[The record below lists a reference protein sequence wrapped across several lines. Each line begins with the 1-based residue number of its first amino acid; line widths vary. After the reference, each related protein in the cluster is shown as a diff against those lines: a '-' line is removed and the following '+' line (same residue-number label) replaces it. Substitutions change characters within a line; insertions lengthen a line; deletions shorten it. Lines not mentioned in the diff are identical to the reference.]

1 MKKIIGPL
9 SKQLNSFLGKEDS
22 KNVNFSEEELSR
34 IYTLKIS
41 KRDLPYLDYFTE
53 LESLEIDSFP
63 SVNNEDILFIGQ
75 KLPNIKHLK
84 IKEQNALFLL
94 NLSLFKSLESLCIIH
109 NDNILDIVGL
119 EKVKKFTFYDNKDYE
134 NIQQLVDLLLVNKDA
149 DITIDISYYVSI
161 VNMFF
166 EKNLDVNIL
175 NNFTW
180 IESIGLRSYNTYEY
194 SKNEI
199 EELLRHISYIA
210 SKYVYSDDSDVTKFC
225 ILYSWMI
232 NNMKFINED
241 EPGEENLALISNVNK
256 VFSYSRGGRLSLAK
270 AFQILLSF
278 VNIKS
283 SVVYSMGATD
293 VIGYYNGEKVCSLLG
308 ESDYAVLRVQL
319 DDKYY
324 YCDIAWDTLIKFHGF
339 FDQLRFFLFSKTEL
353 KTRHKFV
360 GEGNI
365 ENTYSYH
372 GDDSD
377 DLIKKSLERIK
388 EVDDIFEDIERL
400 KPQITGEELNIAIS
414 KIKYNDLK
422 NEIDKTDIDT
432 QEYKDKINEL
442 TELENQMDRISSEL
456 IRLENNR
463 EGIIKSYSNLLLER
477 YLKDASKL
485 DSSKILEIIDKKE
498 QLILLSDYIAQ
509 LLRDCLK

>member
-1 MKKIIGPL
+1 MFR
-9 SKQLNSFLGKEDS
+9 N
-22 KNVNFSEEELSR
+22 
-34 IYTLKIS
+34 
-41 KRDLPYLDYFTE
+41 
-53 LESLEIDSFP
+53 
-63 SVNNEDILFIGQ
+63 
-75 KLPNIKHLK
+75 
-84 IKEQNALFLL
+84 
-94 NLSLFKSLESLCIIH
+94 LESLCVIH

-119 EKVKKFTFYDNKDYE
+119 NKVNKFTFYDNKDYE
-134 NIQQLVDLLLVNKDA
+134 NIQQLVDLLVMNQNA
-149 DITIDISYYVSI
+149 DVTVDISYYVPI
-161 VNMFF
+161 VNLFF
-166 EKNLDVNIL
+166 EKNLDADIL

-199 EELLRHISYIA
+199 DELLRNISYIA
-210 SKYVYSDDSDVTKFC
+210 SKYVYSTDSDITKFC

-232 NNMKFINED
+232 SNMKFVNED
-241 EPGEENLALISNVNK
+241 EPGEENLSLISNVNK

-293 VIGYYNGEKVCSLLG
+293 VIGFYNGEKVCSLLG
-308 ESDYAVLRVQL
+308 ESDYAVLRVTL
-319 DDKYY
+319 DGKYY

-353 KTRHKFV
+353 RNRHKFV

-388 EVDDIFEDIERL
+388 EVDEMFQDIERL
-400 KPQITGEELNIAIS
+400 KPQITGKELNMAIA
-414 KIKYNDLK
+414 KIKCNDLK
-422 NEIDKTDIDT
+422 NEIDKTDIDSK
-432 QEYKDKINEL
+432 EYKDKINEL
-442 TELENQMDRISSEL
+442 TELENQIDEISSEL

-463 EGIIKSYSNLLLER
+463 EGIIKSYSNLLIER
-477 YLKDASKL
+477 YLKDVSKL
-485 DSSKILEIIDKKE
+485 EAKDILEIVNKKE
-498 QLILLSDYIAQ
+498 KLILLSDYIAQ
-509 LLRDCLK
+509 LLRECLK